1 MVQLRLRKSTSALT
15 EKPVT
20 VRRNSLDSSSASVT
34 PVDTLL
40 WPRLD
45 RSHELAMFST
55 EAKLIIVKFN
65 QETLL
70 QLLTITLNKPA
81 VKQSN

>member
-1 MVQLRLRKSTSALT
+1 MIAKISMVI
-15 EKPVT
+15 
-20 VRRNSLDSSSASVT
+20 D
-34 PVDTLL
+34 
-40 WPRLD
+40 W
-45 RSHELAMFST
+45 SHELAMFST